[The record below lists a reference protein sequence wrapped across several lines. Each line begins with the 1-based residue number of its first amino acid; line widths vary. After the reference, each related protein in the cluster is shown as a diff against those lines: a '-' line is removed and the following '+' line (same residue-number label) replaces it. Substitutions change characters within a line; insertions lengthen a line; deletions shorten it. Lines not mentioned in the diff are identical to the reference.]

1 MTPPYTSTASAV
13 TATKPQQAQLTS
25 LSNNMNNNAIT
36 SGSSQSGRSGSPVL
50 ESTSIDAGT
59 TATDS
64 EPPRPLFPTEWK
76 VRPSTAEERE
86 EFRRQERM
94 RYAAPHKA
102 FTYRMHGYASVVGP
116 VKGIYQ
122 HNIGMKL
129 VWYFIE
135 IFLLILL
142 VVHIFIFKLYICVR
156 AFI

>member
-1 MTPPYTSTASAV
+1 MIPPNTSTSTAV
-13 TATKPQQAQLTS
+13 TVTKPQQTQLS
-25 LSNNMNNNAIT
+25 SALSNSVSNNVST

-50 ESTSIDAGT
+50 ESTSIDAGAT
-59 TATDS
+59 GTDS

-122 HNIGMKL
+122 HNIGINYELQCKVL
-129 VWYFIE
+129 F
-135 IFLLILL
+135 
-142 VVHIFIFKLYICVR
+142 
-156 AFI
+156 

>member
-1 MTPPYTSTASAV
+1 
-13 TATKPQQAQLTS
+13 
-25 LSNNMNNNAIT
+25 MNNNAIT
-36 SGSSQSGRSGSPVL
+36 SSQSGRSGSPVL
-50 ESTSIDAGT
+50 ESTSIDAGA

-122 HNIGMKL
+122 HNIGKNY
-129 VWYFIE
+129 VCKIIE
-135 IFLLILL
+135 SCLIF
-142 VVHIFIFKLYICVR
+142 
-156 AFI
+156 